1 MHQGEEREHAGKVYR
16 RGNSGGDREAI
27 KEDKKRNY
35 MKSITLRTHEV
46 QAILEGRKTQTHRV
60 LKASRG
66 KQAEWLTHQ
75 LLNKASISGLG
86 LSHEADGYGDFG
98 VQLGHPQGG
107 PLGFVICPYGQPGDI
122 LWVRETFQ
130 YYGDEEGNIG
140 YLYKAKEGDQEKLD
154 QFHDNIWRPS
164 IHMPKEA
171 ARIFLR
177 ITDIRVERMQD
188 ITEEDAISEGIEYI
202 VSDLLRG
209 YTDYSTPNGIM
220 GVVDSPIQSFRTLWE
235 SINGPE
241 SWTANPWAWCVS
253 FERIDKPE

>member
-1 MHQGEEREHAGKVYR
+1 
-16 RGNSGGDREAI
+16 
-27 KEDKKRNY
+27 
-35 MKSITLRTHEV
+35 MKMKPILFSTPMV
-46 QAILEGRKTQTHRV
+46 QAILEGRKTQTRRV

-75 LLNKASISGLG
+75 LLNKAIISGLG

-107 PLGFVICPYGQPGDI
+107 PLGFVICPYGQQGDI

-154 QFHDNIWRPS
+154 QFHDNVWRPS

-177 ITDIRVERMQD
+177 ITDIRVERLQD
-188 ITEEDAISEGIEYI
+188 ITEDDAMAEGAEPMHHRCGGFGYYEAGGEIMDCTCLSWDHGEY
-202 VSDLLRG
+202 
-209 YTDYSTPNGIM
+209 YM
-220 GVVDSPIQSFRTLWE
+220 GFKSLWE
-235 SINGPE
+235 SINGPD
-241 SWTANPWAWCVS
+241 SWQSNPFCWVLS
-253 FERIDKPE
+253 FEKIEKPES